1 MKYFFLLF
9 CLIPILLYSANG
21 ELIAL
26 YTFDDADNPGADSSG
41 QGNDI
46 SGTVGTAPTWA
57 SDIGFGGSG
66 AYDFA
71 GGTLTVPVD
80 INASVMPDMTW
91 GAWVR
96 TDNTNP
102 GLRKVMGHDNG
113 GGIVRLVS
121 IVVMANFVTL
131 HSPVLVAQ

>member
-46 SGTVGTAPTWA
+46 SGTVGTARH
-57 SDIGFGGSG
+57 GH
-66 AYDFA
+66 
-71 GGTLTVPVD
+71 LT
-80 INASVMPDMTW
+80 
-91 GAWVR
+91 
-96 TDNTNP
+96 
-102 GLRKVMGHDNG
+102 
-113 GGIVRLVS
+113 LVS
-121 IVVMANFVTL
+121 VDQEPTILQGEPSRFQLTL
-131 HSPVLVAQ
+131 MRL